1 MKMHICFLFKSDW
14 QKWKAFAGVIAD
26 DTYEDYVDALDTIK
40 QGMEAQGY
48 NVIYIPFDEED
59 FKKFCKEKNLPL
71 KTPREVIAA
80 RSAWAGFQR
89 LPTLHCLRCGHDW
102 YPRSPEAPKQCP
114 KCRSPYWNRPR
125 KKGS

>member
-1 MKMHICFLFKSDW
+1 MKMHICFLLKSDW

-71 KTPREVIAA
+71 RGTGLYYLE
-80 RSAWAGFQR
+80 
-89 LPTLHCLRCGHDW
+89 
-102 YPRSPEAPKQCP
+102 KQ
-114 KCRSPYWNRPR
+114 K
-125 KKGS
+125 